1 MKYQTVR
8 EEKPYEE
15 TEEERAASEELKRL
29 LMALRINPSLARG
42 SSAVMNEIEE
52 LCQSFKKKDEELN
65 KDKKSKDATTEEE
78 EGKTKKSANKLT
90 KRDED

>member
-1 MKYQTVR
+1 
-8 EEKPYEE
+8 
-15 TEEERAASEELKRL
+15 
-29 LMALRINPSLARG
+29 MALRINPSLARG

-65 KDKKSKDATTEEE
+65 KDKKSKESITEEE
-78 EGKTKKSANKLT
+78 ENKAKKTTTNKLT